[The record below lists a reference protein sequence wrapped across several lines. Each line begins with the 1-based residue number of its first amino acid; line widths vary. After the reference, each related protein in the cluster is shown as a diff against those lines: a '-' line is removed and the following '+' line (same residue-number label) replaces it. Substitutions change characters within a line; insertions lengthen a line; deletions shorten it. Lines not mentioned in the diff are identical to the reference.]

1 MIDYNPKDWFTFLF
15 RFHKADT
22 VRKLFPMI
30 VAICVYSGLVA
41 WLETSVWKLSD
52 DSRVKNISVLHSLLG
67 FVISLL
73 LAFRSNS
80 AYDRWWEG
88 RKLWGSLVNN
98 SRNLALKLDALLPQE
113 DRESRRLYRAM
124 IPNYAFALKNHLRGQ
139 LVLEEFVAPEGQAL
153 TPVDPARHVPNQLAS
168 VLIRRAYALQKQG
181 VLTGEQLL
189 SLNAELQSFTDIC
202 GACERILNT
211 PIPFSY
217 SVFLKKFIFFYVMTL
232 PFALAFSLGYFVI
245 PAMAFVFYVL
255 ASMELIAEEI
265 ENPFGTDANDLPTDR
280 ISTNIRKHVEE
291 IL

>member
-30 VAICVYSGLVA
+30 VAICMYSGLVA
-41 WLETSVWKLSD
+41 WLESDVWMLTE
-52 DSRVKNISVLHSLLG
+52 DSRVKNISLLHSLLG

-88 RKLWGSLVNN
+88 RKLWGALVNN
-98 SRNLALKLDALLPQE
+98 SRNLALKLDALLPEE
-113 DRESRRLYRAM
+113 DRESRRLFRAM
-124 IPNYAFALKNHLRGQ
+124 IPNYAFALKSHLRGQ
-139 LVLEEFVAPEGQAL
+139 VVLEELVAPEGLAL
-153 TPVDPARHVPNQLAS
+153 PHLDPARHVPNQLAS
-168 VLIRRAYALQKQG
+168 VLLRKAYALQKQG
-181 VLTGEQLL
+181 MLTGEQLL

>member
-30 VAICVYSGLVA
+30 VAICMYSGLVA
-41 WLETSVWKLSD
+41 WLESDVWKLTE
-52 DSRVKNISVLHSLLG
+52 DSRVKNISLLHSLLG

-88 RKLWGSLVNN
+88 RKLWGALVNN
-98 SRNLALKLDALLPQE
+98 SRNLALRLDALLPQE
-113 DRESRRLYRAM
+113 DRESRRLFRAM
-124 IPNYAFALKNHLRGQ
+124 IPNYAFALKSHLRGQ
-139 LVLEEFVAPEGQAL
+139 VVLEELVAPEGLAL
-153 TPVDPARHVPNQLAS
+153 PHLDPARHVPNQLAS
-168 VLIRRAYALQKQG
+168 VLLRKAYALQKQG